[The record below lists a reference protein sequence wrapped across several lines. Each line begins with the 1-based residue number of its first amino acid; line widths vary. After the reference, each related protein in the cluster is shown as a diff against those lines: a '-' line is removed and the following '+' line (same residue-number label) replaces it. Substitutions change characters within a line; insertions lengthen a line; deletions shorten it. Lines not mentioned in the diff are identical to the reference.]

1 MKNRKFYIS
10 QIFHKFKMI
19 LEEVMPH
26 PNREDIYINQ
36 IVTPHNQIKDSD
48 KSFVNRILLKEF
60 ARKRAEIS
68 H

>member
-1 MKNRKFYIS
+1 MKNRKFYKS

-26 PNREDIYINQ
+26 PKREDIYINQ
-36 IVTPHNQIKDSD
+36 IVTPHNQIKDGD
-48 KSFVNRILLKEF
+48 KILVNRILLKEV
-60 ARKRAEIS
+60 ARRRAEIS

>member
-48 KSFVNRILLKEF
+48 KTLVKRILLKEI
-60 ARKRAEIS
+60 ARRTAKIAN
-68 H
+68 

>member
-26 PNREDIYINQ
+26 PNRDDIYINQ
-36 IVTPHNQIKDSD
+36 IITPHNQIKEDD
-48 KSFVNRILLKEF
+48 KTFVNRILLKEV
-60 ARKRAEIS
+60 ARRRVKIAN
-68 H
+68 